1 MDTSN
6 ITFYGAD
13 SWNKKKNSF
22 EYDPV
27 SFDPKIIPERDRA
40 RGKWKETRARA
51 RACIFPRRLSAVCTH
66 HDTSLSI
73 KTLNVWNNFDAWKGI
88 RLIIYVQKVLR
99 IVNQRFCSQVF

>member
-13 SWNKKKNSF
+13 SWNKKNSF

-40 RGKWKETRARA
+40 RKVKRDLRARLH
-51 RACIFPRRLSAVCTH
+51 LSPPA
-66 HDTSLSI
+66 L
-73 KTLNVWNNFDAWKGI
+73 L
-88 RLIIYVQKVLR
+88 YVLTMTPH
-99 IVNQRFCSQVF
+99 FL